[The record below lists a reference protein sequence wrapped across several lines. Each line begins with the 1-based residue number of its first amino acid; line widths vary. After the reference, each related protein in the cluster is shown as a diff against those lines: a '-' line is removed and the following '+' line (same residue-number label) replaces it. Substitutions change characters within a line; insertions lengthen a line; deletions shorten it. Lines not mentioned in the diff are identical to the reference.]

1 MPRKKQEVARSQ
13 LMAQAERLAEIGV
26 AKAAIVFFDNDG
38 DMGMC
43 FAGGI
48 SNMELVFAFEQAK
61 MAASM
66 KTTRTMTK
74 KSKRSLIR

>member
-1 MPRKKQEVARSQ
+1 MARKKQEVARSQ

-26 AKAAIVFFDNDG
+26 AKAAIVFFDSDG

-61 MAASM
+61 MAV
-66 KTTRTMTK
+66 
-74 KSKRSLIR
+74 LNGEHEDDEDDDEEG

>member
-26 AKAAIVFFDNDG
+26 TKAAIVFFDNDG
-38 DMGMC
+38 DTGMC

-48 SNMELVFAFEQAK
+48 SNMELVFAFEQSK
-61 MAASM
+61 M
-66 KTTRTMTK
+66 TV
-74 KSKRSLIR
+74 LNGEHEGDDDDDDE